1 MRRDFKARS
10 GSEEIMDH
18 SLVSDAQYALRERG
32 ASIVPVRDLSA
43 QKRSATMGEG
53 LGWNK
58 QDRPVC
64 QSADRGE

>member
-1 MRRDFKARS
+1 
-10 GSEEIMDH
+10 MDH